1 MLVLACNP
9 THLEQENSLV
19 LKVSLGYPEKS
30 YIKNKNKNGKTKI
43 PKLKKKK
50 KQVIQDYPDGKNNQ
64 QITEKPTLRILT
76 FESLRQ
82 GVM

>member
-9 THLEQENSLV
+9 THLEQENSFSAQGQSRVPRKILYQ
-19 LKVSLGYPEKS
+19 KQKQ
-30 YIKNKNKNGKTKI
+30 NGKTKI

-50 KQVIQDYPDGKNNQ
+50 QEIQDYPDGKNNQ

>member
-50 KQVIQDYPDGKNNQ
+50 S
-64 QITEKPTLRILT
+64 R
-76 FESLRQ
+76 
-82 GVM
+82 